1 MPTFIFNKIVR
12 DKMPEKY
19 DELEQEIVARR
30 LMGKELLVQL
40 RNKLVEE
47 CEELPITGDNRAS
60 IIAEVSD
67 VEQVLKDLKV
77 LLNIKDEDVEAAR
90 LEKLAKKGGF
100 SDGIF
105 VEQIS
110 LNDDDE
116 WAAYYR
122 AEPEKYPE
130 IK

>member
-90 LEKLAKKGGF
+90 LEKLVKKGGF

-116 WAAYYR
+116 WVAYYR